1 MKILIVRTETELAE
15 MLSQLE
21 KADTYC
27 LDTETL
33 DRGLFDLSLVG
44 LSLSFDGKRGFYVP
58 TGHAEESAQLPAELV
73 LERMKPILERP
84 GKMCLMHNAKY
95 DLEVLKVLGGIDFPQ
110 DAGLFCSKEKKSPIY
125 DTMVAAWLL
134 DTENEIGLKAL
145 SKRYLKHTMVELSEI
160 AKKEKHPVT
169 GDDVYRPDLVPIDEL
184 AKYAIDD
191 AVRPFQLK
199 QIFDQGL
206 EKWGLEK
213 VFYELEMPYV
223 FVLTD
228 MELAGVL
235 INREKLEEFYG
246 EAPDK
251 LKALEQRI
259 FACRPGGEEFNIG
272 SQPQLN
278 QVLFKELGI
287 KPLGEKGKSGYYS
300 TKEEYMEVWANKHE
314 ICKLILDYR
323 KLDKLIGT
331 YLTGLSKRIDPDGR
345 IRSNFKRFISTGR
358 LSSSRPN
365 CYDDKTEVLTDC
377 GWKKFSALEDER
389 VAQWCQDGTI
399 EFVTPEQKIKY
410 LYSGD
415 MIRIVAGGIDL
426 LVTPDHRMLTKTRR
440 GNLVWEE
447 AREWSLRGGKNVDRK
462 SVRGGVKKDGRRLS
476 EEERLDLERAVAIQ
490 ADGHVRKDWNVVELS
505 FKSERKQAQA
515 ERLWR
520 MKARGNDGRTVVYVP
535 LTDHCFEWLEVDRVT
550 GRKVFKA
557 SKVLGLC
564 VDELQEFL
572 NMIWRWDG
580 DSTRKATFLQHRKHE
595 DVVDLV
601 QAVALLCGFSTSR
614 YDKDERYT
622 VVNVH
627 KKSERYLSKT
637 MVSSEYFAG
646 EVYCVTVPSGAVV
659 VRRNGCVVV
668 SGNCQNIPRPEND
681 LFGLRSL
688 FIAPEGKTLIVA
700 DYSQIE
706 LRILAH
712 FSRDPKLIEA
722 YMNGEDIHAATAK
735 ALFDLPEPVSEVKEK
750 HGELRSIAKNYNFA
764 MVYEAGVKK
773 LAAMTGTTES
783 RAKQLREKYFD
794 RFPGIERYQQ
804 WMHHRAERDGYVKTL
819 VGRYRHLSAAQLPG
833 KTKKENALKYGAFRQ
848 SSNTPIQGSAADV
861 ISIAMRNINRR
872 LKDEGYSRDEAQIVL
887 QVHDELILEVVEEA
901 APEVAKLVA
910 SEMENAVKLRVPIVA
925 DVGIAPIWSEAK

>member
-1 MKILIVRTETELAE
+1 VKVLIVRTETELAE

-44 LSLSFDGKRGFYVP
+44 LSLSFDGKRGFYIP

-73 LERMKPILERP
+73 LEKMKPILERP

-95 DLEVLKVLGGIDFPQ
+95 DLKVLKVLGGIEFPQ

-145 SKRYLKHTMVELSEI
+145 SKRYLKHTMVELSDI

-169 GDDVYRPDLVPIDEL
+169 GDDVYRPDLVPIDVL

-199 QIFDQGL
+199 QIFDKEL

-223 FVLTD
+223 FVLMD

-235 INREKLEEFYG
+235 INREKLEEFYE

-345 IRSNFKRFISTGR
+345 IRSNFNRFISTGR

-365 CYDDKTEVLTDC
+365 L
-377 GWKKFSALEDER
+377 
-389 VAQWCQDGTI
+389 
-399 EFVTPEQKIKY
+399 
-410 LYSGD
+410 
-415 MIRIVAGGIDL
+415 
-426 LVTPDHRMLTKTRR
+426 
-440 GNLVWEE
+440 
-447 AREWSLRGGKNVDRK
+447 
-462 SVRGGVKKDGRRLS
+462 
-476 EEERLDLERAVAIQ
+476 
-490 ADGHVRKDWNVVELS
+490 
-505 FKSERKQAQA
+505 
-515 ERLWR
+515 
-520 MKARGNDGRTVVYVP
+520 
-535 LTDHCFEWLEVDRVT
+535 
-550 GRKVFKA
+550 
-557 SKVLGLC
+557 
-564 VDELQEFL
+564 
-572 NMIWRWDG
+572 
-580 DSTRKATFLQHRKHE
+580 
-595 DVVDLV
+595 
-601 QAVALLCGFSTSR
+601 
-614 YDKDERYT
+614 
-622 VVNVH
+622 
-627 KKSERYLSKT
+627 
-637 MVSSEYFAG
+637 
-646 EVYCVTVPSGAVV
+646 
-659 VRRNGCVVV
+659 
-668 SGNCQNIPRPEND
+668 QNIPRPEND

-735 ALFDLPEPVSEVKEK
+735 ALFDLPESVSEVKEK

-833 KTKKENALKYGAFRQ
+833 KTKKENALKHGAFRQ
-848 SSNTPIQGSAADV
+848 ASNTPIQGSAADV

-901 APEVAKLVA
+901 AQEVAKLVK

-925 DVGIAPIWSEAK
+925 DVGIAPVWSEAK

>member
-33 DRGLFDLSLVG
+33 DRGLFDLGLVG

-235 INREKLEEFYG
+235 MNREKLEEFYG

-287 KPLGEKGKSGYYS
+287 KPLGKKGKSGHYS

-345 IRSNFKRFISTGR
+345 IRSDFKRFISTGR

-365 CYDDKTEVLTDC
+365 L
-377 GWKKFSALEDER
+377 
-389 VAQWCQDGTI
+389 
-399 EFVTPEQKIKY
+399 
-410 LYSGD
+410 
-415 MIRIVAGGIDL
+415 
-426 LVTPDHRMLTKTRR
+426 
-440 GNLVWEE
+440 
-447 AREWSLRGGKNVDRK
+447 
-462 SVRGGVKKDGRRLS
+462 
-476 EEERLDLERAVAIQ
+476 
-490 ADGHVRKDWNVVELS
+490 
-505 FKSERKQAQA
+505 
-515 ERLWR
+515 
-520 MKARGNDGRTVVYVP
+520 
-535 LTDHCFEWLEVDRVT
+535 
-550 GRKVFKA
+550 
-557 SKVLGLC
+557 
-564 VDELQEFL
+564 
-572 NMIWRWDG
+572 
-580 DSTRKATFLQHRKHE
+580 
-595 DVVDLV
+595 
-601 QAVALLCGFSTSR
+601 
-614 YDKDERYT
+614 
-622 VVNVH
+622 
-627 KKSERYLSKT
+627 
-637 MVSSEYFAG
+637 
-646 EVYCVTVPSGAVV
+646 
-659 VRRNGCVVV
+659 
-668 SGNCQNIPRPEND
+668 QNIPRPEND

-712 FSRDPKLIEA
+712 FSRDPKLMEA
-722 YMNGEDIHAATAK
+722 YMKGEDIHAATAK

-833 KTKKENALKYGAFRQ
+833 KTKKENALKHGAFRQ
-848 SSNTPIQGSAADV
+848 SSNTPIQGSAADI

-887 QVHDELILEVVEEA
+887 QVHDELILEVVEEI
-901 APEVAKLVA
+901 APEVSKLVA
-910 SEMENAVKLRVPIVA
+910 SEMENAVKIRVPIVA

>member
-15 MLSQLE
+15 VLSQLE
-21 KADTYC
+21 KADMYC

-44 LSLSFDGKRGFYVP
+44 LSLSFDGRRGFYIP

-73 LERMKPILERP
+73 LEKMKPILERP

-95 DLEVLKVLGGIDFPQ
+95 DLKVLKVLGGIEFPQ
-110 DAGLFCSKEKKSPIY
+110 DAELFCSKEKKSPIY

-145 SKRYLKHTMVELSEI
+145 SKRYLKHTMVELSDI

-365 CYDDKTEVLTDC
+365 L
-377 GWKKFSALEDER
+377 
-389 VAQWCQDGTI
+389 
-399 EFVTPEQKIKY
+399 
-410 LYSGD
+410 
-415 MIRIVAGGIDL
+415 
-426 LVTPDHRMLTKTRR
+426 
-440 GNLVWEE
+440 
-447 AREWSLRGGKNVDRK
+447 
-462 SVRGGVKKDGRRLS
+462 
-476 EEERLDLERAVAIQ
+476 
-490 ADGHVRKDWNVVELS
+490 
-505 FKSERKQAQA
+505 
-515 ERLWR
+515 
-520 MKARGNDGRTVVYVP
+520 
-535 LTDHCFEWLEVDRVT
+535 
-550 GRKVFKA
+550 
-557 SKVLGLC
+557 
-564 VDELQEFL
+564 
-572 NMIWRWDG
+572 
-580 DSTRKATFLQHRKHE
+580 
-595 DVVDLV
+595 
-601 QAVALLCGFSTSR
+601 
-614 YDKDERYT
+614 
-622 VVNVH
+622 
-627 KKSERYLSKT
+627 
-637 MVSSEYFAG
+637 
-646 EVYCVTVPSGAVV
+646 
-659 VRRNGCVVV
+659 
-668 SGNCQNIPRPEND
+668 QNIPRPEND

-712 FSRDPKLIEA
+712 FSRDPKLMEA
-722 YMNGEDIHAATAK
+722 YMKGEDIHAATAK

-794 RFPGIERYQQ
+794 RFPGIKRYQQ
-804 WMHHRAERDGYVKTL
+804 WMHYRAERDGYVKTL

-833 KTKKENALKYGAFRQ
+833 KTKKENALKHGAFRQ

-901 APEVAKLVA
+901 AQEVAKLVK

-925 DVGIAPIWSEAK
+925 DVGIAPVWSEAK

>member
-95 DLEVLKVLGGIDFPQ
+95 DLKVLKVLGGIEFPQ
-110 DAGLFCSKEKKSPIY
+110 DAGLFCSKEKRSSIY

-345 IRSNFKRFISTGR
+345 IRSDFKRFISTGR

-365 CYDDKTEVLTDC
+365 L
-377 GWKKFSALEDER
+377 
-389 VAQWCQDGTI
+389 
-399 EFVTPEQKIKY
+399 
-410 LYSGD
+410 
-415 MIRIVAGGIDL
+415 
-426 LVTPDHRMLTKTRR
+426 
-440 GNLVWEE
+440 
-447 AREWSLRGGKNVDRK
+447 
-462 SVRGGVKKDGRRLS
+462 
-476 EEERLDLERAVAIQ
+476 
-490 ADGHVRKDWNVVELS
+490 
-505 FKSERKQAQA
+505 
-515 ERLWR
+515 
-520 MKARGNDGRTVVYVP
+520 
-535 LTDHCFEWLEVDRVT
+535 
-550 GRKVFKA
+550 
-557 SKVLGLC
+557 
-564 VDELQEFL
+564 
-572 NMIWRWDG
+572 
-580 DSTRKATFLQHRKHE
+580 
-595 DVVDLV
+595 
-601 QAVALLCGFSTSR
+601 
-614 YDKDERYT
+614 
-622 VVNVH
+622 
-627 KKSERYLSKT
+627 
-637 MVSSEYFAG
+637 
-646 EVYCVTVPSGAVV
+646 
-659 VRRNGCVVV
+659 
-668 SGNCQNIPRPEND
+668 QNIPRPEND

-688 FIAPEGKTLIVA
+688 FIAPEGKTLIVV

-712 FSRDPKLIEA
+712 FSRDPKLMEA
-722 YMNGEDIHAATAK
+722 YMKGEDIHAATAK

-833 KTKKENALKYGAFRQ
+833 KTKKENALKHGAFRQ

>member
-44 LSLSFDGKRGFYVP
+44 LSLSFDGKRGFYIP

-73 LERMKPILERP
+73 LEKMKPILERP

-95 DLEVLKVLGGIDFPQ
+95 DLKVLKVLGGIEFPQ
-110 DAGLFCSKEKKSPIY
+110 DAELFCSKEKKSPIY

-145 SKRYLKHTMVELSEI
+145 SKRYLKHTMVELSDI

-287 KPLGEKGKSGYYS
+287 KPLGEKGKSGHYS

-345 IRSNFKRFISTGR
+345 IRSDFKRFISTGR

-365 CYDDKTEVLTDC
+365 L
-377 GWKKFSALEDER
+377 
-389 VAQWCQDGTI
+389 
-399 EFVTPEQKIKY
+399 
-410 LYSGD
+410 
-415 MIRIVAGGIDL
+415 
-426 LVTPDHRMLTKTRR
+426 
-440 GNLVWEE
+440 
-447 AREWSLRGGKNVDRK
+447 
-462 SVRGGVKKDGRRLS
+462 
-476 EEERLDLERAVAIQ
+476 
-490 ADGHVRKDWNVVELS
+490 
-505 FKSERKQAQA
+505 
-515 ERLWR
+515 
-520 MKARGNDGRTVVYVP
+520 
-535 LTDHCFEWLEVDRVT
+535 
-550 GRKVFKA
+550 
-557 SKVLGLC
+557 
-564 VDELQEFL
+564 
-572 NMIWRWDG
+572 
-580 DSTRKATFLQHRKHE
+580 
-595 DVVDLV
+595 
-601 QAVALLCGFSTSR
+601 
-614 YDKDERYT
+614 
-622 VVNVH
+622 
-627 KKSERYLSKT
+627 
-637 MVSSEYFAG
+637 
-646 EVYCVTVPSGAVV
+646 
-659 VRRNGCVVV
+659 
-668 SGNCQNIPRPEND
+668 QNIPRPEND

-712 FSRDPKLIEA
+712 FSRDPKLMEA
-722 YMNGEDIHAATAK
+722 FMKGEDIHAATAK

-783 RAKQLREKYFD
+783 RARQLREKYFD

-833 KTKKENALKYGAFRQ
+833 KTKKENALKHGAFRQ

>member
-1 MKILIVRTETELAE
+1 VVKILIVRTETELAE

-33 DRGLFDLSLVG
+33 DRGLFDLGLVG

-95 DLEVLKVLGGIDFPQ
+95 DLEVLKVLGGIEFPQ
-110 DAGLFCSKEKKSPIY
+110 DAGLFCSKEKRSPIY

-287 KPLGEKGKSGYYS
+287 KPLGEKGKSGHYS

-331 YLTGLSKRIDPDGR
+331 YLIGLSKRIDPDGR
-345 IRSNFKRFISTGR
+345 IRSNFNRFISTGR

-365 CYDDKTEVLTDC
+365 L
-377 GWKKFSALEDER
+377 
-389 VAQWCQDGTI
+389 
-399 EFVTPEQKIKY
+399 
-410 LYSGD
+410 
-415 MIRIVAGGIDL
+415 
-426 LVTPDHRMLTKTRR
+426 
-440 GNLVWEE
+440 
-447 AREWSLRGGKNVDRK
+447 
-462 SVRGGVKKDGRRLS
+462 
-476 EEERLDLERAVAIQ
+476 
-490 ADGHVRKDWNVVELS
+490 
-505 FKSERKQAQA
+505 
-515 ERLWR
+515 
-520 MKARGNDGRTVVYVP
+520 
-535 LTDHCFEWLEVDRVT
+535 
-550 GRKVFKA
+550 
-557 SKVLGLC
+557 
-564 VDELQEFL
+564 
-572 NMIWRWDG
+572 
-580 DSTRKATFLQHRKHE
+580 
-595 DVVDLV
+595 
-601 QAVALLCGFSTSR
+601 
-614 YDKDERYT
+614 
-622 VVNVH
+622 
-627 KKSERYLSKT
+627 
-637 MVSSEYFAG
+637 
-646 EVYCVTVPSGAVV
+646 
-659 VRRNGCVVV
+659 
-668 SGNCQNIPRPEND
+668 QNIPRPEND

-688 FIAPEGKTLIVA
+688 FIAPEGKTLIVV

-712 FSRDPKLIEA
+712 FSRDPKLMEA
-722 YMNGEDIHAATAK
+722 YMKGEDIHAATAK

-872 LKDEGYSRDEAQIVL
+872 LKDEGYSKDEAQIVL
-887 QVHDELILEVVEEA
+887 QVHDELILEVVEEI
-901 APEVAKLVA
+901 APEVSKLVA
-910 SEMENAVKLRVPIVA
+910 SEMENAVKIRVPIVA

>member
-33 DRGLFDLSLVG
+33 DRGLFDLGLVG

-95 DLEVLKVLGGIDFPQ
+95 DLEVLKVLGGIEFPQ

-145 SKRYLKHTMVELSEI
+145 SKRYLKHTMVGLSEI

-287 KPLGEKGKSGYYS
+287 KPLGEKGKSGHYS

-331 YLTGLSKRIDPDGR
+331 YLIGLSKRIDPDGR
-345 IRSNFKRFISTGR
+345 IRSNFNRFISTGR

-365 CYDDKTEVLTDC
+365 L
-377 GWKKFSALEDER
+377 
-389 VAQWCQDGTI
+389 
-399 EFVTPEQKIKY
+399 
-410 LYSGD
+410 
-415 MIRIVAGGIDL
+415 
-426 LVTPDHRMLTKTRR
+426 
-440 GNLVWEE
+440 
-447 AREWSLRGGKNVDRK
+447 
-462 SVRGGVKKDGRRLS
+462 
-476 EEERLDLERAVAIQ
+476 
-490 ADGHVRKDWNVVELS
+490 
-505 FKSERKQAQA
+505 
-515 ERLWR
+515 
-520 MKARGNDGRTVVYVP
+520 
-535 LTDHCFEWLEVDRVT
+535 
-550 GRKVFKA
+550 
-557 SKVLGLC
+557 
-564 VDELQEFL
+564 
-572 NMIWRWDG
+572 
-580 DSTRKATFLQHRKHE
+580 
-595 DVVDLV
+595 
-601 QAVALLCGFSTSR
+601 
-614 YDKDERYT
+614 
-622 VVNVH
+622 
-627 KKSERYLSKT
+627 
-637 MVSSEYFAG
+637 
-646 EVYCVTVPSGAVV
+646 
-659 VRRNGCVVV
+659 
-668 SGNCQNIPRPEND
+668 QNIPRPEND

-688 FIAPEGKTLIVA
+688 FIAPEGKTLIVV

-712 FSRDPKLIEA
+712 FSRDPKLMEA
-722 YMNGEDIHAATAK
+722 YMKGEDIHAATAK

-833 KTKKENALKYGAFRQ
+833 KTKKENALKHGAFRQ

>member
-21 KADTYC
+21 KADMYC

-44 LSLSFDGKRGFYVP
+44 LSLSFDGKRGFYIP

-73 LERMKPILERP
+73 LEKMKPILERP

-95 DLEVLKVLGGIDFPQ
+95 DLKVLKVLGGIEFPQ
-110 DAGLFCSKEKKSPIY
+110 DAELFCSKEKKSPIY

-145 SKRYLKHTMVELSEI
+145 SKRYLKHTMVELSDI

-235 INREKLEEFYG
+235 LDREKLEEFYR

-251 LKALEQRI
+251 LKELEQRI

-272 SQPQLN
+272 SQAQLN

-287 KPLGEKGKSGYYS
+287 KPLGEKGKSGHYS

-331 YLTGLSKRIDPDGR
+331 YLIGLSKRIDPDGR
-345 IRSNFKRFISTGR
+345 IRSDFKRFISTGR

-365 CYDDKTEVLTDC
+365 CYDRETEVLTDV
-377 GWKKFSALEDER
+377 GWKKFAELDNEC
-389 VAQWCQDGTI
+389 VAQWNEDGTI
-399 EFVTPEQKIKY
+399 EFVKPERKISY
-410 LYSGD
+410 LYAGE
-415 MIRIVAGGIDL
+415 MIRLLASGVDL
-426 LVTPDHRMLTKTRR
+426 LVTPEHRILTKTRR
-440 GNLVWEE
+440 GKVVWEE
-447 AREWSLRGGKNVDRK
+447 ARDWKNCVGKNIDRK
-462 SVRGGVKKDGRRLS
+462 SVRGGIKNGGRRLS
-476 EEERLDLERAVAIQ
+476 AEERLELERAVVVQ
-490 ADGHVRKDWNVVELS
+490 ADGYVRKDWDVIEVA
-505 FKSERKQAQA
+505 FKSERKKMQA
-515 ERLWR
+515 ERLWQL
-520 MKARGNDGRTVVYVP
+520 KKRGNDGRIVVYIP
-535 LTDHCFEWLEVDRVT
+535 FTDSCCEWLVIDRKT
-550 GRKVFKA
+550 GQKHFREE
-557 SKVLGLC
+557 KVLSLC
-564 VDELQEFL
+564 AEDLRLFL
-572 NMIWRWDG
+572 EMVMRWDG
-580 DSTRKATFLQHRKHE
+580 DNSRKCAFLQKKAHA
-595 DVVDLV
+595 DVVSLV
-601 QAVALLCGFSTSR
+601 QAVAVLCGNSTSW
-614 YDKDERYT
+614 YEKDEKYV

-627 KKSERYLSKT
+627 RKPERNLSRT
-637 MVSSEYFAG
+637 TVSRELYEG
-646 EVYCVTVPSGAVV
+646 IVYCVTVPSGAIV

-688 FIAPEGKTLIVA
+688 FIAPEGKTLVVA
-700 DYSQIE
+700 D
-706 LRILAH
+706 
-712 FSRDPKLIEA
+712 
-722 YMNGEDIHAATAK
+722 
-735 ALFDLPEPVSEVKEK
+735 
-750 HGELRSIAKNYNFA
+750 
-764 MVYEAGVKK
+764 
-773 LAAMTGTTES
+773 
-783 RAKQLREKYFD
+783 
-794 RFPGIERYQQ
+794 
-804 WMHHRAERDGYVKTL
+804 
-819 VGRYRHLSAAQLPG
+819 
-833 KTKKENALKYGAFRQ
+833 
-848 SSNTPIQGSAADV
+848 
-861 ISIAMRNINRR
+861 
-872 LKDEGYSRDEAQIVL
+872 
-887 QVHDELILEVVEEA
+887 
-901 APEVAKLVA
+901 
-910 SEMENAVKLRVPIVA
+910 
-925 DVGIAPIWSEAK
+925 

>member
-21 KADTYC
+21 KADMYC

-44 LSLSFDGKRGFYVP
+44 LSLSFDGKRGFYIP
-58 TGHAEESAQLPAELV
+58 TGHADESAQLPAELV

-95 DLEVLKVLGGIDFPQ
+95 DLKVLKVLGGIEFPQ
-110 DAGLFCSKEKKSPIY
+110 DAELFCSKEKKSPIY

-145 SKRYLKHTMVELSEI
+145 SKRYLKHTMVELSDI

-169 GDDVYRPDLVPIDEL
+169 GDDVYRPDLVPIDVL

-251 LKALEQRI
+251 LKGLKQRI

-345 IRSNFKRFISTGR
+345 IRSNFNRFISTGR

-365 CYDDKTEVLTDC
+365 L
-377 GWKKFSALEDER
+377 
-389 VAQWCQDGTI
+389 
-399 EFVTPEQKIKY
+399 
-410 LYSGD
+410 
-415 MIRIVAGGIDL
+415 
-426 LVTPDHRMLTKTRR
+426 
-440 GNLVWEE
+440 
-447 AREWSLRGGKNVDRK
+447 
-462 SVRGGVKKDGRRLS
+462 
-476 EEERLDLERAVAIQ
+476 
-490 ADGHVRKDWNVVELS
+490 
-505 FKSERKQAQA
+505 
-515 ERLWR
+515 
-520 MKARGNDGRTVVYVP
+520 
-535 LTDHCFEWLEVDRVT
+535 
-550 GRKVFKA
+550 
-557 SKVLGLC
+557 
-564 VDELQEFL
+564 
-572 NMIWRWDG
+572 
-580 DSTRKATFLQHRKHE
+580 
-595 DVVDLV
+595 
-601 QAVALLCGFSTSR
+601 
-614 YDKDERYT
+614 
-622 VVNVH
+622 
-627 KKSERYLSKT
+627 
-637 MVSSEYFAG
+637 
-646 EVYCVTVPSGAVV
+646 
-659 VRRNGCVVV
+659 
-668 SGNCQNIPRPEND
+668 QNIPRPEND

-722 YMNGEDIHAATAK
+722 YMKGEDIHAATAK
-735 ALFDLPEPVSEVKEK
+735 ALFDLSEPVSEVKEK

-783 RAKQLREKYFD
+783 RARQLREKYFD

-804 WMHHRAERDGYVKTL
+804 WMHYRAERDGYVKTL

-833 KTKKENALKYGAFRQ
+833 KTKKENALKHGAFRQ

-901 APEVAKLVA
+901 AQEVAKLVV

-925 DVGIAPIWSEAK
+925 DVGIAPVWSEAK

>member
-1 MKILIVRTETELAE
+1 VVKILIVRTETELAE

-58 TGHAEESAQLPAELV
+58 TGHAEASAQLPAELV

-95 DLEVLKVLGGIDFPQ
+95 DLEVLKVLGGIEFPQ

-287 KPLGEKGKSGYYS
+287 KPLGERGKSGHYS

-331 YLTGLSKRIDPDGR
+331 YLIGLSKRIDPDGR
-345 IRSNFKRFISTGR
+345 IRSNFNRFISTGR

-365 CYDDKTEVLTDC
+365 L
-377 GWKKFSALEDER
+377 
-389 VAQWCQDGTI
+389 
-399 EFVTPEQKIKY
+399 
-410 LYSGD
+410 
-415 MIRIVAGGIDL
+415 
-426 LVTPDHRMLTKTRR
+426 
-440 GNLVWEE
+440 
-447 AREWSLRGGKNVDRK
+447 
-462 SVRGGVKKDGRRLS
+462 
-476 EEERLDLERAVAIQ
+476 
-490 ADGHVRKDWNVVELS
+490 
-505 FKSERKQAQA
+505 
-515 ERLWR
+515 
-520 MKARGNDGRTVVYVP
+520 
-535 LTDHCFEWLEVDRVT
+535 
-550 GRKVFKA
+550 
-557 SKVLGLC
+557 
-564 VDELQEFL
+564 
-572 NMIWRWDG
+572 
-580 DSTRKATFLQHRKHE
+580 
-595 DVVDLV
+595 
-601 QAVALLCGFSTSR
+601 
-614 YDKDERYT
+614 
-622 VVNVH
+622 
-627 KKSERYLSKT
+627 
-637 MVSSEYFAG
+637 
-646 EVYCVTVPSGAVV
+646 
-659 VRRNGCVVV
+659 
-668 SGNCQNIPRPEND
+668 QNIPRPEND
-681 LFGLRSL
+681 SFGLRSL
-688 FIAPEGKTLIVA
+688 FIAPEGKTLIVV

-712 FSRDPKLIEA
+712 FSRDPKLMEA
-722 YMNGEDIHAATAK
+722 YMKGEDIHAATAK

-833 KTKKENALKYGAFRQ
+833 KTKKENALKHGAFRQ

-887 QVHDELILEVVEEA
+887 QVHDELILEVVEEI

>member
-33 DRGLFDLSLVG
+33 DRGLFDLGLVG

-95 DLEVLKVLGGIDFPQ
+95 DLEVLKVLGGIEFPQ
-110 DAGLFCSKEKKSPIY
+110 DAGLFCSKEKRSPIY

-287 KPLGEKGKSGYYS
+287 KPLGEKGKSGHYS

-331 YLTGLSKRIDPDGR
+331 YLIGLSKRIDPDGR
-345 IRSNFKRFISTGR
+345 IRSNFNRFISTGR

-365 CYDDKTEVLTDC
+365 L
-377 GWKKFSALEDER
+377 
-389 VAQWCQDGTI
+389 
-399 EFVTPEQKIKY
+399 
-410 LYSGD
+410 
-415 MIRIVAGGIDL
+415 
-426 LVTPDHRMLTKTRR
+426 
-440 GNLVWEE
+440 
-447 AREWSLRGGKNVDRK
+447 
-462 SVRGGVKKDGRRLS
+462 
-476 EEERLDLERAVAIQ
+476 
-490 ADGHVRKDWNVVELS
+490 
-505 FKSERKQAQA
+505 
-515 ERLWR
+515 
-520 MKARGNDGRTVVYVP
+520 
-535 LTDHCFEWLEVDRVT
+535 
-550 GRKVFKA
+550 
-557 SKVLGLC
+557 
-564 VDELQEFL
+564 
-572 NMIWRWDG
+572 
-580 DSTRKATFLQHRKHE
+580 
-595 DVVDLV
+595 
-601 QAVALLCGFSTSR
+601 
-614 YDKDERYT
+614 
-622 VVNVH
+622 
-627 KKSERYLSKT
+627 
-637 MVSSEYFAG
+637 
-646 EVYCVTVPSGAVV
+646 
-659 VRRNGCVVV
+659 
-668 SGNCQNIPRPEND
+668 QNIPRPEND

-688 FIAPEGKTLIVA
+688 FIAPEGKTLIVV

-712 FSRDPKLIEA
+712 FSRDPKLMEA
-722 YMNGEDIHAATAK
+722 YMKGEDIHAATAK

-833 KTKKENALKYGAFRQ
+833 KTKKENALKHGAFRQ

>member
-1 MKILIVRTETELAE
+1 VKILIVRTETELAE

-21 KADTYC
+21 KADTHC

-44 LSLSFDGKRGFYVP
+44 LSLSFDGKRGFYIP

-73 LERMKPILERP
+73 LEKMKPILERP

-95 DLEVLKVLGGIDFPQ
+95 DLKVLRVLGGIEFPQ
-110 DAGLFCSKEKKSPIY
+110 DAELFCSKEKKSPIY

-145 SKRYLKHTMVELSEI
+145 SKRYLKHTMVELSDI

-235 INREKLEEFYG
+235 INREKLKEFYE

-287 KPLGEKGKSGYYS
+287 KPLGEKGKSGHYS

-345 IRSNFKRFISTGR
+345 IRSDFKRFISTGR

-365 CYDDKTEVLTDC
+365 L
-377 GWKKFSALEDER
+377 
-389 VAQWCQDGTI
+389 
-399 EFVTPEQKIKY
+399 
-410 LYSGD
+410 
-415 MIRIVAGGIDL
+415 
-426 LVTPDHRMLTKTRR
+426 
-440 GNLVWEE
+440 
-447 AREWSLRGGKNVDRK
+447 
-462 SVRGGVKKDGRRLS
+462 
-476 EEERLDLERAVAIQ
+476 
-490 ADGHVRKDWNVVELS
+490 
-505 FKSERKQAQA
+505 
-515 ERLWR
+515 
-520 MKARGNDGRTVVYVP
+520 
-535 LTDHCFEWLEVDRVT
+535 
-550 GRKVFKA
+550 
-557 SKVLGLC
+557 
-564 VDELQEFL
+564 
-572 NMIWRWDG
+572 
-580 DSTRKATFLQHRKHE
+580 
-595 DVVDLV
+595 
-601 QAVALLCGFSTSR
+601 
-614 YDKDERYT
+614 
-622 VVNVH
+622 
-627 KKSERYLSKT
+627 
-637 MVSSEYFAG
+637 
-646 EVYCVTVPSGAVV
+646 
-659 VRRNGCVVV
+659 
-668 SGNCQNIPRPEND
+668 QNIPRPEND

-688 FIAPEGKTLIVA
+688 FIAPEGKTLVVA
-700 DYSQIE
+700 D
-706 LRILAH
+706 
-712 FSRDPKLIEA
+712 
-722 YMNGEDIHAATAK
+722 
-735 ALFDLPEPVSEVKEK
+735 
-750 HGELRSIAKNYNFA
+750 
-764 MVYEAGVKK
+764 
-773 LAAMTGTTES
+773 
-783 RAKQLREKYFD
+783 
-794 RFPGIERYQQ
+794 
-804 WMHHRAERDGYVKTL
+804 
-819 VGRYRHLSAAQLPG
+819 
-833 KTKKENALKYGAFRQ
+833 
-848 SSNTPIQGSAADV
+848 
-861 ISIAMRNINRR
+861 
-872 LKDEGYSRDEAQIVL
+872 
-887 QVHDELILEVVEEA
+887 
-901 APEVAKLVA
+901 
-910 SEMENAVKLRVPIVA
+910 
-925 DVGIAPIWSEAK
+925 

>member
-33 DRGLFDLSLVG
+33 DRGLFDLGLVG

-95 DLEVLKVLGGIDFPQ
+95 DLKVLKVLGGIEFPQ
-110 DAGLFCSKEKKSPIY
+110 DAGLFCSKEKRSPIY

-365 CYDDKTEVLTDC
+365 L
-377 GWKKFSALEDER
+377 
-389 VAQWCQDGTI
+389 
-399 EFVTPEQKIKY
+399 
-410 LYSGD
+410 
-415 MIRIVAGGIDL
+415 
-426 LVTPDHRMLTKTRR
+426 
-440 GNLVWEE
+440 
-447 AREWSLRGGKNVDRK
+447 
-462 SVRGGVKKDGRRLS
+462 
-476 EEERLDLERAVAIQ
+476 
-490 ADGHVRKDWNVVELS
+490 
-505 FKSERKQAQA
+505 
-515 ERLWR
+515 
-520 MKARGNDGRTVVYVP
+520 
-535 LTDHCFEWLEVDRVT
+535 
-550 GRKVFKA
+550 
-557 SKVLGLC
+557 
-564 VDELQEFL
+564 
-572 NMIWRWDG
+572 
-580 DSTRKATFLQHRKHE
+580 
-595 DVVDLV
+595 
-601 QAVALLCGFSTSR
+601 
-614 YDKDERYT
+614 
-622 VVNVH
+622 
-627 KKSERYLSKT
+627 
-637 MVSSEYFAG
+637 
-646 EVYCVTVPSGAVV
+646 
-659 VRRNGCVVV
+659 
-668 SGNCQNIPRPEND
+668 QNIPRPEND

-688 FIAPEGKTLIVA
+688 FIAPEGKTLVVA

-712 FSRDPKLIEA
+712 FSRDPKLMEA
-722 YMNGEDIHAATAK
+722 YMKGEDIHAATAK

-773 LAAMTGTTES
+773 LAAITGTTES

-804 WMHHRAERDGYVKTL
+804 WMHYRAERDGYVKTL

-833 KTKKENALKYGAFRQ
+833 KTKKENALKHGAFRQ

-910 SEMENAVKLRVPIVA
+910 SEMENAVKLRVPLVA

>member
-33 DRGLFDLSLVG
+33 DRGLFDLGLVG

-235 INREKLEEFYG
+235 MNREKLEEFYG

-345 IRSNFKRFISTGR
+345 IRSDFKRFISTGR

-365 CYDDKTEVLTDC
+365 L
-377 GWKKFSALEDER
+377 
-389 VAQWCQDGTI
+389 
-399 EFVTPEQKIKY
+399 
-410 LYSGD
+410 
-415 MIRIVAGGIDL
+415 
-426 LVTPDHRMLTKTRR
+426 
-440 GNLVWEE
+440 
-447 AREWSLRGGKNVDRK
+447 
-462 SVRGGVKKDGRRLS
+462 
-476 EEERLDLERAVAIQ
+476 
-490 ADGHVRKDWNVVELS
+490 
-505 FKSERKQAQA
+505 
-515 ERLWR
+515 
-520 MKARGNDGRTVVYVP
+520 
-535 LTDHCFEWLEVDRVT
+535 
-550 GRKVFKA
+550 
-557 SKVLGLC
+557 
-564 VDELQEFL
+564 
-572 NMIWRWDG
+572 
-580 DSTRKATFLQHRKHE
+580 
-595 DVVDLV
+595 
-601 QAVALLCGFSTSR
+601 
-614 YDKDERYT
+614 
-622 VVNVH
+622 
-627 KKSERYLSKT
+627 
-637 MVSSEYFAG
+637 
-646 EVYCVTVPSGAVV
+646 
-659 VRRNGCVVV
+659 
-668 SGNCQNIPRPEND
+668 QNIPRPEND

-712 FSRDPKLIEA
+712 FSRDPKLMEA
-722 YMNGEDIHAATAK
+722 YMKGEDIHAATAK

-833 KTKKENALKYGAFRQ
+833 KTKKENALKHGAFRQ

-887 QVHDELILEVVEEA
+887 QVHDELILEVVEEI
-901 APEVAKLVA
+901 APEVSKLVA
-910 SEMENAVKLRVPIVA
+910 SEMENAVKIRVPIVA

>member
-95 DLEVLKVLGGIDFPQ
+95 DLKVLKVLGGIEFPQ
-110 DAGLFCSKEKKSPIY
+110 DAELFCSKEKKSPIY

-145 SKRYLKHTMVELSEI
+145 SKRYLKHTMVELSDI

-169 GDDVYRPDLVPIDEL
+169 GDDVYRPDLVPIDVL

-199 QIFDQGL
+199 QIFDKEL

-223 FVLTD
+223 FVLMD

-287 KPLGEKGKSGYYS
+287 KPLGEKGKSGHYS

-345 IRSNFKRFISTGR
+345 IRSDFKRFISTGR

-365 CYDDKTEVLTDC
+365 L
-377 GWKKFSALEDER
+377 
-389 VAQWCQDGTI
+389 
-399 EFVTPEQKIKY
+399 
-410 LYSGD
+410 
-415 MIRIVAGGIDL
+415 
-426 LVTPDHRMLTKTRR
+426 
-440 GNLVWEE
+440 
-447 AREWSLRGGKNVDRK
+447 
-462 SVRGGVKKDGRRLS
+462 
-476 EEERLDLERAVAIQ
+476 
-490 ADGHVRKDWNVVELS
+490 
-505 FKSERKQAQA
+505 
-515 ERLWR
+515 
-520 MKARGNDGRTVVYVP
+520 
-535 LTDHCFEWLEVDRVT
+535 
-550 GRKVFKA
+550 
-557 SKVLGLC
+557 
-564 VDELQEFL
+564 
-572 NMIWRWDG
+572 
-580 DSTRKATFLQHRKHE
+580 
-595 DVVDLV
+595 
-601 QAVALLCGFSTSR
+601 
-614 YDKDERYT
+614 
-622 VVNVH
+622 
-627 KKSERYLSKT
+627 
-637 MVSSEYFAG
+637 
-646 EVYCVTVPSGAVV
+646 
-659 VRRNGCVVV
+659 
-668 SGNCQNIPRPEND
+668 QNIPRPEND

-712 FSRDPKLIEA
+712 FSRDPKLMEA
-722 YMNGEDIHAATAK
+722 YMKGEDIHAATAK

-833 KTKKENALKYGAFRQ
+833 KTKKENALKHGAFRQ

>member
-1 MKILIVRTETELAE
+1 VKILIVRTETELAE

-21 KADTYC
+21 KADMYC

-44 LSLSFDGKRGFYVP
+44 LSLSFDGRRGFYIP

-73 LERMKPILERP
+73 LEKMKPILERP

-95 DLEVLKVLGGIDFPQ
+95 DLKVLKVLGGIEFPQ
-110 DAGLFCSKEKKSPIY
+110 DAELFCSKEKKSPIY

-145 SKRYLKHTMVELSEI
+145 SKRYLKHTMVELSDI

-199 QIFDQGL
+199 QIFDKEL

-235 INREKLEEFYG
+235 INREKLKEFYE

-287 KPLGEKGKSGYYS
+287 KPLGEKGKSGHYS

-345 IRSNFKRFISTGR
+345 IRSDFKRFISTGR

-365 CYDDKTEVLTDC
+365 L
-377 GWKKFSALEDER
+377 
-389 VAQWCQDGTI
+389 
-399 EFVTPEQKIKY
+399 
-410 LYSGD
+410 
-415 MIRIVAGGIDL
+415 
-426 LVTPDHRMLTKTRR
+426 
-440 GNLVWEE
+440 
-447 AREWSLRGGKNVDRK
+447 
-462 SVRGGVKKDGRRLS
+462 
-476 EEERLDLERAVAIQ
+476 
-490 ADGHVRKDWNVVELS
+490 
-505 FKSERKQAQA
+505 
-515 ERLWR
+515 
-520 MKARGNDGRTVVYVP
+520 
-535 LTDHCFEWLEVDRVT
+535 
-550 GRKVFKA
+550 
-557 SKVLGLC
+557 
-564 VDELQEFL
+564 
-572 NMIWRWDG
+572 
-580 DSTRKATFLQHRKHE
+580 
-595 DVVDLV
+595 
-601 QAVALLCGFSTSR
+601 
-614 YDKDERYT
+614 
-622 VVNVH
+622 
-627 KKSERYLSKT
+627 
-637 MVSSEYFAG
+637 
-646 EVYCVTVPSGAVV
+646 
-659 VRRNGCVVV
+659 
-668 SGNCQNIPRPEND
+668 QNIPRPEND

-712 FSRDPKLIEA
+712 FSRDPKLMEA
-722 YMNGEDIHAATAK
+722 FMKGEDIHAATAK

-783 RAKQLREKYFD
+783 RARQLREKYFD

-833 KTKKENALKYGAFRQ
+833 KTKKENALKHGAFRQ

-901 APEVAKLVA
+901 AQEVAKLVK

-925 DVGIAPIWSEAK
+925 DVGIAPVWSEAK

>member
-21 KADTYC
+21 KADMYC

-95 DLEVLKVLGGIDFPQ
+95 DLKVLKVLGGIEFPQ
-110 DAGLFCSKEKKSPIY
+110 DAGLFCSKEKRSPIY

-365 CYDDKTEVLTDC
+365 L
-377 GWKKFSALEDER
+377 
-389 VAQWCQDGTI
+389 
-399 EFVTPEQKIKY
+399 
-410 LYSGD
+410 
-415 MIRIVAGGIDL
+415 
-426 LVTPDHRMLTKTRR
+426 
-440 GNLVWEE
+440 
-447 AREWSLRGGKNVDRK
+447 
-462 SVRGGVKKDGRRLS
+462 
-476 EEERLDLERAVAIQ
+476 
-490 ADGHVRKDWNVVELS
+490 
-505 FKSERKQAQA
+505 
-515 ERLWR
+515 
-520 MKARGNDGRTVVYVP
+520 
-535 LTDHCFEWLEVDRVT
+535 
-550 GRKVFKA
+550 
-557 SKVLGLC
+557 
-564 VDELQEFL
+564 
-572 NMIWRWDG
+572 
-580 DSTRKATFLQHRKHE
+580 
-595 DVVDLV
+595 
-601 QAVALLCGFSTSR
+601 
-614 YDKDERYT
+614 
-622 VVNVH
+622 
-627 KKSERYLSKT
+627 
-637 MVSSEYFAG
+637 
-646 EVYCVTVPSGAVV
+646 
-659 VRRNGCVVV
+659 
-668 SGNCQNIPRPEND
+668 QNIPRPEND

-712 FSRDPKLIEA
+712 FSRDPKLMEA
-722 YMNGEDIHAATAK
+722 YMKGEDIHAATAK

-794 RFPGIERYQQ
+794 RFPGIKRYQQ

-833 KTKKENALKYGAFRQ
+833 KTKKENALKHGAFRQ

-901 APEVAKLVA
+901 AQEVAKLVK

-925 DVGIAPIWSEAK
+925 DVGIAPVWSEAK

>member
-44 LSLSFDGKRGFYVP
+44 LSLSFDGKRGFYIP
-58 TGHAEESAQLPAELV
+58 TGHADESAQLPAELV

-95 DLEVLKVLGGIDFPQ
+95 DLKVLKVLGGIEFPQ
-110 DAGLFCSKEKKSPIY
+110 DAELFCSKEKKSPIY

-145 SKRYLKHTMVELSEI
+145 SKRYLKHTMVELSDI

-169 GDDVYRPDLVPIDEL
+169 GDDVYRPDLVPIDVL

-251 LKALEQRI
+251 LKGLKQRI

-345 IRSNFKRFISTGR
+345 IRSNFNRFISTGR

-365 CYDDKTEVLTDC
+365 L
-377 GWKKFSALEDER
+377 
-389 VAQWCQDGTI
+389 
-399 EFVTPEQKIKY
+399 
-410 LYSGD
+410 
-415 MIRIVAGGIDL
+415 
-426 LVTPDHRMLTKTRR
+426 
-440 GNLVWEE
+440 
-447 AREWSLRGGKNVDRK
+447 
-462 SVRGGVKKDGRRLS
+462 
-476 EEERLDLERAVAIQ
+476 
-490 ADGHVRKDWNVVELS
+490 
-505 FKSERKQAQA
+505 
-515 ERLWR
+515 
-520 MKARGNDGRTVVYVP
+520 
-535 LTDHCFEWLEVDRVT
+535 
-550 GRKVFKA
+550 
-557 SKVLGLC
+557 
-564 VDELQEFL
+564 
-572 NMIWRWDG
+572 
-580 DSTRKATFLQHRKHE
+580 
-595 DVVDLV
+595 
-601 QAVALLCGFSTSR
+601 
-614 YDKDERYT
+614 
-622 VVNVH
+622 
-627 KKSERYLSKT
+627 
-637 MVSSEYFAG
+637 
-646 EVYCVTVPSGAVV
+646 
-659 VRRNGCVVV
+659 
-668 SGNCQNIPRPEND
+668 QNIPRPEND

-722 YMNGEDIHAATAK
+722 YMKGEDIHAATAK
-735 ALFDLPEPVSEVKEK
+735 ALFDLSEPVSEVKEK

-783 RAKQLREKYFD
+783 RARQLREKYFD

-804 WMHHRAERDGYVKTL
+804 WMHYRAERDGYVKTL

-833 KTKKENALKYGAFRQ
+833 KTKKENALKHGAFRQ

-901 APEVAKLVA
+901 AQEVAKLVV

-925 DVGIAPIWSEAK
+925 DVGIAPVWSEAK

>member
-1 MKILIVRTETELAE
+1 VKILIVRTETELAE

-95 DLEVLKVLGGIDFPQ
+95 DLEVLKVLGGIEFPQ
-110 DAGLFCSKEKKSPIY
+110 DAGLFCSKEKRSPIY

-365 CYDDKTEVLTDC
+365 L
-377 GWKKFSALEDER
+377 
-389 VAQWCQDGTI
+389 
-399 EFVTPEQKIKY
+399 
-410 LYSGD
+410 
-415 MIRIVAGGIDL
+415 
-426 LVTPDHRMLTKTRR
+426 
-440 GNLVWEE
+440 
-447 AREWSLRGGKNVDRK
+447 
-462 SVRGGVKKDGRRLS
+462 
-476 EEERLDLERAVAIQ
+476 
-490 ADGHVRKDWNVVELS
+490 
-505 FKSERKQAQA
+505 
-515 ERLWR
+515 
-520 MKARGNDGRTVVYVP
+520 
-535 LTDHCFEWLEVDRVT
+535 
-550 GRKVFKA
+550 
-557 SKVLGLC
+557 
-564 VDELQEFL
+564 
-572 NMIWRWDG
+572 
-580 DSTRKATFLQHRKHE
+580 
-595 DVVDLV
+595 
-601 QAVALLCGFSTSR
+601 
-614 YDKDERYT
+614 
-622 VVNVH
+622 
-627 KKSERYLSKT
+627 
-637 MVSSEYFAG
+637 
-646 EVYCVTVPSGAVV
+646 
-659 VRRNGCVVV
+659 
-668 SGNCQNIPRPEND
+668 QNIPRPEND

-688 FIAPEGKTLIVA
+688 FIAPEGKTLVVA

-712 FSRDPKLIEA
+712 FSRDPKLMEA
-722 YMNGEDIHAATAK
+722 YMKGEDIHAATAK

-833 KTKKENALKYGAFRQ
+833 KTKKENALKHGAFRQ

>member
-73 LERMKPILERP
+73 LKRMKPILERP

-95 DLEVLKVLGGIDFPQ
+95 DLEVLKVLGGIEFPQ

-235 INREKLEEFYG
+235 MNREKLEEFYG

-287 KPLGEKGKSGYYS
+287 KPLGEKGKSGHYS

-345 IRSNFKRFISTGR
+345 IRSDFKRFISTGR

-365 CYDDKTEVLTDC
+365 L
-377 GWKKFSALEDER
+377 
-389 VAQWCQDGTI
+389 
-399 EFVTPEQKIKY
+399 
-410 LYSGD
+410 
-415 MIRIVAGGIDL
+415 
-426 LVTPDHRMLTKTRR
+426 
-440 GNLVWEE
+440 
-447 AREWSLRGGKNVDRK
+447 
-462 SVRGGVKKDGRRLS
+462 
-476 EEERLDLERAVAIQ
+476 
-490 ADGHVRKDWNVVELS
+490 
-505 FKSERKQAQA
+505 
-515 ERLWR
+515 
-520 MKARGNDGRTVVYVP
+520 
-535 LTDHCFEWLEVDRVT
+535 
-550 GRKVFKA
+550 
-557 SKVLGLC
+557 
-564 VDELQEFL
+564 
-572 NMIWRWDG
+572 
-580 DSTRKATFLQHRKHE
+580 
-595 DVVDLV
+595 
-601 QAVALLCGFSTSR
+601 
-614 YDKDERYT
+614 
-622 VVNVH
+622 
-627 KKSERYLSKT
+627 
-637 MVSSEYFAG
+637 
-646 EVYCVTVPSGAVV
+646 
-659 VRRNGCVVV
+659 
-668 SGNCQNIPRPEND
+668 QNIPRPEND

-712 FSRDPKLIEA
+712 FSRDPKLMEA
-722 YMNGEDIHAATAK
+722 YMKGEDIHAATAK

-794 RFPGIERYQQ
+794 RFPWIERYQQ

-910 SEMENAVKLRVPIVA
+910 SEMENAVKIRVPIVA

>member
-44 LSLSFDGKRGFYVP
+44 LSLSFDGKRGFYIP

-95 DLEVLKVLGGIDFPQ
+95 DLKVLKVLGGIEFPQ

-235 INREKLEEFYG
+235 MNREKLEEFYG

-345 IRSNFKRFISTGR
+345 IRSDFKRFISTGR

-365 CYDDKTEVLTDC
+365 L
-377 GWKKFSALEDER
+377 
-389 VAQWCQDGTI
+389 
-399 EFVTPEQKIKY
+399 
-410 LYSGD
+410 
-415 MIRIVAGGIDL
+415 
-426 LVTPDHRMLTKTRR
+426 
-440 GNLVWEE
+440 
-447 AREWSLRGGKNVDRK
+447 
-462 SVRGGVKKDGRRLS
+462 
-476 EEERLDLERAVAIQ
+476 
-490 ADGHVRKDWNVVELS
+490 
-505 FKSERKQAQA
+505 
-515 ERLWR
+515 
-520 MKARGNDGRTVVYVP
+520 
-535 LTDHCFEWLEVDRVT
+535 
-550 GRKVFKA
+550 
-557 SKVLGLC
+557 
-564 VDELQEFL
+564 
-572 NMIWRWDG
+572 
-580 DSTRKATFLQHRKHE
+580 
-595 DVVDLV
+595 
-601 QAVALLCGFSTSR
+601 
-614 YDKDERYT
+614 
-622 VVNVH
+622 
-627 KKSERYLSKT
+627 
-637 MVSSEYFAG
+637 
-646 EVYCVTVPSGAVV
+646 
-659 VRRNGCVVV
+659 
-668 SGNCQNIPRPEND
+668 QNIPRPEND

-887 QVHDELILEVVEEA
+887 QVHDELILEVVEEI
-901 APEVAKLVA
+901 APEVSKLVA
-910 SEMENAVKLRVPIVA
+910 SEMENAVKIRVPIVA

>member
-33 DRGLFDLSLVG
+33 DRGLFDLGLVG

-95 DLEVLKVLGGIDFPQ
+95 DLEVLKVLGGIEFPQ

-235 INREKLEEFYG
+235 MNREKLEEFYG

-287 KPLGEKGKSGYYS
+287 KPLGEKGKSGHYS

-345 IRSNFKRFISTGR
+345 IRSDFKRFISTGR

-365 CYDDKTEVLTDC
+365 L
-377 GWKKFSALEDER
+377 
-389 VAQWCQDGTI
+389 
-399 EFVTPEQKIKY
+399 
-410 LYSGD
+410 
-415 MIRIVAGGIDL
+415 
-426 LVTPDHRMLTKTRR
+426 
-440 GNLVWEE
+440 
-447 AREWSLRGGKNVDRK
+447 
-462 SVRGGVKKDGRRLS
+462 
-476 EEERLDLERAVAIQ
+476 
-490 ADGHVRKDWNVVELS
+490 
-505 FKSERKQAQA
+505 
-515 ERLWR
+515 
-520 MKARGNDGRTVVYVP
+520 
-535 LTDHCFEWLEVDRVT
+535 
-550 GRKVFKA
+550 
-557 SKVLGLC
+557 
-564 VDELQEFL
+564 
-572 NMIWRWDG
+572 
-580 DSTRKATFLQHRKHE
+580 
-595 DVVDLV
+595 
-601 QAVALLCGFSTSR
+601 
-614 YDKDERYT
+614 
-622 VVNVH
+622 
-627 KKSERYLSKT
+627 
-637 MVSSEYFAG
+637 
-646 EVYCVTVPSGAVV
+646 
-659 VRRNGCVVV
+659 
-668 SGNCQNIPRPEND
+668 QNIPRPEND

-887 QVHDELILEVVEEA
+887 QVHDELILEVVEEI
-901 APEVAKLVA
+901 APEVSKLVA
-910 SEMENAVKLRVPIVA
+910 SEMENAVKIRVPIVA

>member
-1 MKILIVRTETELAE
+1 VKILIVRTETELAE

-95 DLEVLKVLGGIDFPQ
+95 DLEVLKVLGGIEFPQ
-110 DAGLFCSKEKKSPIY
+110 DAGLFCSKEKRSPIY

-365 CYDDKTEVLTDC
+365 L
-377 GWKKFSALEDER
+377 
-389 VAQWCQDGTI
+389 
-399 EFVTPEQKIKY
+399 
-410 LYSGD
+410 
-415 MIRIVAGGIDL
+415 
-426 LVTPDHRMLTKTRR
+426 
-440 GNLVWEE
+440 
-447 AREWSLRGGKNVDRK
+447 
-462 SVRGGVKKDGRRLS
+462 
-476 EEERLDLERAVAIQ
+476 
-490 ADGHVRKDWNVVELS
+490 
-505 FKSERKQAQA
+505 
-515 ERLWR
+515 
-520 MKARGNDGRTVVYVP
+520 
-535 LTDHCFEWLEVDRVT
+535 
-550 GRKVFKA
+550 
-557 SKVLGLC
+557 
-564 VDELQEFL
+564 
-572 NMIWRWDG
+572 
-580 DSTRKATFLQHRKHE
+580 
-595 DVVDLV
+595 
-601 QAVALLCGFSTSR
+601 
-614 YDKDERYT
+614 
-622 VVNVH
+622 
-627 KKSERYLSKT
+627 
-637 MVSSEYFAG
+637 
-646 EVYCVTVPSGAVV
+646 
-659 VRRNGCVVV
+659 
-668 SGNCQNIPRPEND
+668 QNIPRPEND

-688 FIAPEGKTLIVA
+688 FIAPEGKTLVVA

-712 FSRDPKLIEA
+712 FSRDPKLMEA
-722 YMNGEDIHAATAK
+722 YMKGEDIHAATAK

-804 WMHHRAERDGYVKTL
+804 WMHYRAERDGYVKTL

-833 KTKKENALKYGAFRQ
+833 KTKKENALKHGAFRQ

-910 SEMENAVKLRVPIVA
+910 SEMENAVKIRVPIVA

>member
-33 DRGLFDLSLVG
+33 DRGLFDLGLVG

-95 DLEVLKVLGGIDFPQ
+95 DLEVLKVLGGIEFPQ

-145 SKRYLKHTMVELSEI
+145 SKRYLKHTMVELSDI

-345 IRSNFKRFISTGR
+345 IRSDFKRFISTGR

-365 CYDDKTEVLTDC
+365 L
-377 GWKKFSALEDER
+377 
-389 VAQWCQDGTI
+389 
-399 EFVTPEQKIKY
+399 
-410 LYSGD
+410 
-415 MIRIVAGGIDL
+415 
-426 LVTPDHRMLTKTRR
+426 
-440 GNLVWEE
+440 
-447 AREWSLRGGKNVDRK
+447 
-462 SVRGGVKKDGRRLS
+462 
-476 EEERLDLERAVAIQ
+476 
-490 ADGHVRKDWNVVELS
+490 
-505 FKSERKQAQA
+505 
-515 ERLWR
+515 
-520 MKARGNDGRTVVYVP
+520 
-535 LTDHCFEWLEVDRVT
+535 
-550 GRKVFKA
+550 
-557 SKVLGLC
+557 
-564 VDELQEFL
+564 
-572 NMIWRWDG
+572 
-580 DSTRKATFLQHRKHE
+580 
-595 DVVDLV
+595 
-601 QAVALLCGFSTSR
+601 
-614 YDKDERYT
+614 
-622 VVNVH
+622 
-627 KKSERYLSKT
+627 
-637 MVSSEYFAG
+637 
-646 EVYCVTVPSGAVV
+646 
-659 VRRNGCVVV
+659 
-668 SGNCQNIPRPEND
+668 QNIPRPEND

-712 FSRDPKLIEA
+712 FSRDPKLMEA
-722 YMNGEDIHAATAK
+722 YMKGEDIHAATAK

-833 KTKKENALKYGAFRQ
+833 KTKKENALKHGAFRQ

>member
-95 DLEVLKVLGGIDFPQ
+95 DLEVLKVLGGIEFPQ
-110 DAGLFCSKEKKSPIY
+110 DAGLFCSKEKRSPIY

-365 CYDDKTEVLTDC
+365 L
-377 GWKKFSALEDER
+377 
-389 VAQWCQDGTI
+389 
-399 EFVTPEQKIKY
+399 
-410 LYSGD
+410 
-415 MIRIVAGGIDL
+415 
-426 LVTPDHRMLTKTRR
+426 
-440 GNLVWEE
+440 
-447 AREWSLRGGKNVDRK
+447 
-462 SVRGGVKKDGRRLS
+462 
-476 EEERLDLERAVAIQ
+476 
-490 ADGHVRKDWNVVELS
+490 
-505 FKSERKQAQA
+505 
-515 ERLWR
+515 
-520 MKARGNDGRTVVYVP
+520 
-535 LTDHCFEWLEVDRVT
+535 
-550 GRKVFKA
+550 
-557 SKVLGLC
+557 
-564 VDELQEFL
+564 
-572 NMIWRWDG
+572 
-580 DSTRKATFLQHRKHE
+580 
-595 DVVDLV
+595 
-601 QAVALLCGFSTSR
+601 
-614 YDKDERYT
+614 
-622 VVNVH
+622 
-627 KKSERYLSKT
+627 
-637 MVSSEYFAG
+637 
-646 EVYCVTVPSGAVV
+646 
-659 VRRNGCVVV
+659 
-668 SGNCQNIPRPEND
+668 QNIPRPEND

-688 FIAPEGKTLIVA
+688 FIAPEGKTLVVA

-712 FSRDPKLIEA
+712 FSRDPKLMEA
-722 YMNGEDIHAATAK
+722 YMKGEDIHAATAK

-804 WMHHRAERDGYVKTL
+804 WMHYRAERDGYVKTL

-833 KTKKENALKYGAFRQ
+833 KTKKENALKHGAFRQ

-887 QVHDELILEVVEEA
+887 QVHDELILEVVEET

-910 SEMENAVKLRVPIVA
+910 SEMENAVKLRVPLVA

>member
-95 DLEVLKVLGGIDFPQ
+95 DLEVLKVLGGIEFPQ

-365 CYDDKTEVLTDC
+365 L
-377 GWKKFSALEDER
+377 
-389 VAQWCQDGTI
+389 
-399 EFVTPEQKIKY
+399 
-410 LYSGD
+410 
-415 MIRIVAGGIDL
+415 
-426 LVTPDHRMLTKTRR
+426 
-440 GNLVWEE
+440 
-447 AREWSLRGGKNVDRK
+447 
-462 SVRGGVKKDGRRLS
+462 
-476 EEERLDLERAVAIQ
+476 
-490 ADGHVRKDWNVVELS
+490 
-505 FKSERKQAQA
+505 
-515 ERLWR
+515 
-520 MKARGNDGRTVVYVP
+520 
-535 LTDHCFEWLEVDRVT
+535 
-550 GRKVFKA
+550 
-557 SKVLGLC
+557 
-564 VDELQEFL
+564 
-572 NMIWRWDG
+572 
-580 DSTRKATFLQHRKHE
+580 
-595 DVVDLV
+595 
-601 QAVALLCGFSTSR
+601 
-614 YDKDERYT
+614 
-622 VVNVH
+622 
-627 KKSERYLSKT
+627 
-637 MVSSEYFAG
+637 
-646 EVYCVTVPSGAVV
+646 
-659 VRRNGCVVV
+659 
-668 SGNCQNIPRPEND
+668 QNIPRPEND

-700 DYSQIE
+700 D
-706 LRILAH
+706 
-712 FSRDPKLIEA
+712 
-722 YMNGEDIHAATAK
+722 
-735 ALFDLPEPVSEVKEK
+735 
-750 HGELRSIAKNYNFA
+750 
-764 MVYEAGVKK
+764 
-773 LAAMTGTTES
+773 
-783 RAKQLREKYFD
+783 
-794 RFPGIERYQQ
+794 
-804 WMHHRAERDGYVKTL
+804 
-819 VGRYRHLSAAQLPG
+819 
-833 KTKKENALKYGAFRQ
+833 
-848 SSNTPIQGSAADV
+848 
-861 ISIAMRNINRR
+861 
-872 LKDEGYSRDEAQIVL
+872 
-887 QVHDELILEVVEEA
+887 
-901 APEVAKLVA
+901 
-910 SEMENAVKLRVPIVA
+910 
-925 DVGIAPIWSEAK
+925 

>member
-44 LSLSFDGKRGFYVP
+44 LSLSFDGKRGFYIP
-58 TGHAEESAQLPAELV
+58 TGHADESAQLPAELV

-95 DLEVLKVLGGIDFPQ
+95 DLKVLKVLGGIEFPQ
-110 DAGLFCSKEKKSPIY
+110 DAELFCSKEKKSPIY

-145 SKRYLKHTMVELSEI
+145 SKRYLKHTMVELSDI

-169 GDDVYRPDLVPIDEL
+169 GDDVYRPDLVPIDVL

-199 QIFDQGL
+199 QIFDKGL

-251 LKALEQRI
+251 LKGLKQRI

-345 IRSNFKRFISTGR
+345 IRSNFNRFISTGR

-365 CYDDKTEVLTDC
+365 L
-377 GWKKFSALEDER
+377 
-389 VAQWCQDGTI
+389 
-399 EFVTPEQKIKY
+399 
-410 LYSGD
+410 
-415 MIRIVAGGIDL
+415 
-426 LVTPDHRMLTKTRR
+426 
-440 GNLVWEE
+440 
-447 AREWSLRGGKNVDRK
+447 
-462 SVRGGVKKDGRRLS
+462 
-476 EEERLDLERAVAIQ
+476 
-490 ADGHVRKDWNVVELS
+490 
-505 FKSERKQAQA
+505 
-515 ERLWR
+515 
-520 MKARGNDGRTVVYVP
+520 
-535 LTDHCFEWLEVDRVT
+535 
-550 GRKVFKA
+550 
-557 SKVLGLC
+557 
-564 VDELQEFL
+564 
-572 NMIWRWDG
+572 
-580 DSTRKATFLQHRKHE
+580 
-595 DVVDLV
+595 
-601 QAVALLCGFSTSR
+601 
-614 YDKDERYT
+614 
-622 VVNVH
+622 
-627 KKSERYLSKT
+627 
-637 MVSSEYFAG
+637 
-646 EVYCVTVPSGAVV
+646 
-659 VRRNGCVVV
+659 
-668 SGNCQNIPRPEND
+668 QNIPRPEND

-722 YMNGEDIHAATAK
+722 YMKGEDIHAATAK
-735 ALFDLPEPVSEVKEK
+735 ALFDLSEPVSEVKEK

-783 RAKQLREKYFD
+783 RARQLREKYFD

-804 WMHHRAERDGYVKTL
+804 WMHYRAERDGYVKTL

-833 KTKKENALKYGAFRQ
+833 KTKKENALKHGAFRQ

-901 APEVAKLVA
+901 AQEVAKLVV

-925 DVGIAPIWSEAK
+925 DVGIAPVWSEAK

>member
-95 DLEVLKVLGGIDFPQ
+95 DLEVLKVLGGIEFPQ

-345 IRSNFKRFISTGR
+345 IRSDFKRFISTGR

-365 CYDDKTEVLTDC
+365 L
-377 GWKKFSALEDER
+377 
-389 VAQWCQDGTI
+389 
-399 EFVTPEQKIKY
+399 
-410 LYSGD
+410 
-415 MIRIVAGGIDL
+415 
-426 LVTPDHRMLTKTRR
+426 
-440 GNLVWEE
+440 
-447 AREWSLRGGKNVDRK
+447 
-462 SVRGGVKKDGRRLS
+462 
-476 EEERLDLERAVAIQ
+476 
-490 ADGHVRKDWNVVELS
+490 
-505 FKSERKQAQA
+505 
-515 ERLWR
+515 
-520 MKARGNDGRTVVYVP
+520 
-535 LTDHCFEWLEVDRVT
+535 
-550 GRKVFKA
+550 
-557 SKVLGLC
+557 
-564 VDELQEFL
+564 
-572 NMIWRWDG
+572 
-580 DSTRKATFLQHRKHE
+580 
-595 DVVDLV
+595 
-601 QAVALLCGFSTSR
+601 
-614 YDKDERYT
+614 
-622 VVNVH
+622 
-627 KKSERYLSKT
+627 
-637 MVSSEYFAG
+637 
-646 EVYCVTVPSGAVV
+646 
-659 VRRNGCVVV
+659 
-668 SGNCQNIPRPEND
+668 QNIPRPEND

-688 FIAPEGKTLIVA
+688 FIAPEGKTLVVA

-712 FSRDPKLIEA
+712 FSRDPKLMEA
-722 YMNGEDIHAATAK
+722 YMKGEDIHAATAK

-833 KTKKENALKYGAFRQ
+833 KTKKENALKHGAFRQ

>member
-44 LSLSFDGKRGFYVP
+44 LSLSFDGKRGFYIP
-58 TGHAEESAQLPAELV
+58 TGHADESAQLPAELV

-95 DLEVLKVLGGIDFPQ
+95 DLKVLKVLGGIEFPQ
-110 DAGLFCSKEKKSPIY
+110 DAELFCSKEKKSPIY

-145 SKRYLKHTMVELSEI
+145 SKRYLKHTMVELSDI

-169 GDDVYRPDLVPIDEL
+169 GDDVYRPDLVPIDVL

-235 INREKLEEFYG
+235 INREKLEEFYE

-251 LKALEQRI
+251 LKELKQRI

-345 IRSNFKRFISTGR
+345 IRSNFNRFISTGR

-365 CYDDKTEVLTDC
+365 L
-377 GWKKFSALEDER
+377 
-389 VAQWCQDGTI
+389 
-399 EFVTPEQKIKY
+399 
-410 LYSGD
+410 
-415 MIRIVAGGIDL
+415 
-426 LVTPDHRMLTKTRR
+426 
-440 GNLVWEE
+440 
-447 AREWSLRGGKNVDRK
+447 
-462 SVRGGVKKDGRRLS
+462 
-476 EEERLDLERAVAIQ
+476 
-490 ADGHVRKDWNVVELS
+490 
-505 FKSERKQAQA
+505 
-515 ERLWR
+515 
-520 MKARGNDGRTVVYVP
+520 
-535 LTDHCFEWLEVDRVT
+535 
-550 GRKVFKA
+550 
-557 SKVLGLC
+557 
-564 VDELQEFL
+564 
-572 NMIWRWDG
+572 
-580 DSTRKATFLQHRKHE
+580 
-595 DVVDLV
+595 
-601 QAVALLCGFSTSR
+601 
-614 YDKDERYT
+614 
-622 VVNVH
+622 
-627 KKSERYLSKT
+627 
-637 MVSSEYFAG
+637 
-646 EVYCVTVPSGAVV
+646 
-659 VRRNGCVVV
+659 
-668 SGNCQNIPRPEND
+668 QNIPRPEND

-722 YMNGEDIHAATAK
+722 YMKGEDIHAATAK
-735 ALFDLPEPVSEVKEK
+735 ALFDLSEPVSEVKEK

-783 RAKQLREKYFD
+783 RARQLREKYFD

-804 WMHHRAERDGYVKTL
+804 WMHYRAERDGYVKTL

-833 KTKKENALKYGAFRQ
+833 KTKKENALKHGAFRQ

-901 APEVAKLVA
+901 AQEVAKLVV

-925 DVGIAPIWSEAK
+925 DVGIAPVWSEAK

>member
-44 LSLSFDGKRGFYVP
+44 LSLSFDGKRGFYIP

-95 DLEVLKVLGGIDFPQ
+95 DLKVLKVLGGIEFPQ
-110 DAGLFCSKEKKSPIY
+110 DAELFCSKEKKSPIY

-145 SKRYLKHTMVELSEI
+145 SKRYLKHTMVELSDI

-235 INREKLEEFYG
+235 LDREKLEEFYG

-287 KPLGEKGKSGYYS
+287 KPLGEKGKSGHYS

-345 IRSNFKRFISTGR
+345 IRSDFKRFISTGR

-365 CYDDKTEVLTDC
+365 L
-377 GWKKFSALEDER
+377 
-389 VAQWCQDGTI
+389 
-399 EFVTPEQKIKY
+399 
-410 LYSGD
+410 
-415 MIRIVAGGIDL
+415 
-426 LVTPDHRMLTKTRR
+426 
-440 GNLVWEE
+440 
-447 AREWSLRGGKNVDRK
+447 
-462 SVRGGVKKDGRRLS
+462 
-476 EEERLDLERAVAIQ
+476 
-490 ADGHVRKDWNVVELS
+490 
-505 FKSERKQAQA
+505 
-515 ERLWR
+515 
-520 MKARGNDGRTVVYVP
+520 
-535 LTDHCFEWLEVDRVT
+535 
-550 GRKVFKA
+550 
-557 SKVLGLC
+557 
-564 VDELQEFL
+564 
-572 NMIWRWDG
+572 
-580 DSTRKATFLQHRKHE
+580 
-595 DVVDLV
+595 
-601 QAVALLCGFSTSR
+601 
-614 YDKDERYT
+614 
-622 VVNVH
+622 
-627 KKSERYLSKT
+627 
-637 MVSSEYFAG
+637 
-646 EVYCVTVPSGAVV
+646 
-659 VRRNGCVVV
+659 
-668 SGNCQNIPRPEND
+668 QNIPRPEND

-722 YMNGEDIHAATAK
+722 YMKGEDIHAATAK

-833 KTKKENALKYGAFRQ
+833 KTKKENALKHGAFRQ

>member
-1 MKILIVRTETELAE
+1 VKILIVRTETELAE

-95 DLEVLKVLGGIDFPQ
+95 DLEVLKVLGGIEFPQ
-110 DAGLFCSKEKKSPIY
+110 DAGLFCSKEKRSPIY

-365 CYDDKTEVLTDC
+365 L
-377 GWKKFSALEDER
+377 
-389 VAQWCQDGTI
+389 
-399 EFVTPEQKIKY
+399 
-410 LYSGD
+410 
-415 MIRIVAGGIDL
+415 
-426 LVTPDHRMLTKTRR
+426 
-440 GNLVWEE
+440 
-447 AREWSLRGGKNVDRK
+447 
-462 SVRGGVKKDGRRLS
+462 
-476 EEERLDLERAVAIQ
+476 
-490 ADGHVRKDWNVVELS
+490 
-505 FKSERKQAQA
+505 
-515 ERLWR
+515 
-520 MKARGNDGRTVVYVP
+520 
-535 LTDHCFEWLEVDRVT
+535 
-550 GRKVFKA
+550 
-557 SKVLGLC
+557 
-564 VDELQEFL
+564 
-572 NMIWRWDG
+572 
-580 DSTRKATFLQHRKHE
+580 
-595 DVVDLV
+595 
-601 QAVALLCGFSTSR
+601 
-614 YDKDERYT
+614 
-622 VVNVH
+622 
-627 KKSERYLSKT
+627 
-637 MVSSEYFAG
+637 
-646 EVYCVTVPSGAVV
+646 
-659 VRRNGCVVV
+659 
-668 SGNCQNIPRPEND
+668 QNIPRPEND

-688 FIAPEGKTLIVA
+688 FIAPEGKTLVVA

-712 FSRDPKLIEA
+712 FSRDPKLMEA
-722 YMNGEDIHAATAK
+722 YMKGEDIHAATAK

-794 RFPGIERYQQ
+794 RFPGIKRYQQ
-804 WMHHRAERDGYVKTL
+804 WMHYRAERDGYVKTL

-833 KTKKENALKYGAFRQ
+833 KTKKENALKHGAFRQ

-910 SEMENAVKLRVPIVA
+910 SEMENAVKLRVPLVA

>member
-44 LSLSFDGKRGFYVP
+44 LSLSFDGKRGFYIP

-73 LERMKPILERP
+73 LEKMKPILERP

-95 DLEVLKVLGGIDFPQ
+95 DLKVLKVLGGIEFPQ
-110 DAGLFCSKEKKSPIY
+110 DAELFCSKEKKSPIY

-145 SKRYLKHTMVELSEI
+145 SKRYLKHTMVELSDI

-235 INREKLEEFYG
+235 INREKLKEFYE

-287 KPLGEKGKSGYYS
+287 KPLGEKGKSGHYS

-345 IRSNFKRFISTGR
+345 IRSDFKRFISTGR

-365 CYDDKTEVLTDC
+365 L
-377 GWKKFSALEDER
+377 
-389 VAQWCQDGTI
+389 
-399 EFVTPEQKIKY
+399 
-410 LYSGD
+410 
-415 MIRIVAGGIDL
+415 
-426 LVTPDHRMLTKTRR
+426 
-440 GNLVWEE
+440 
-447 AREWSLRGGKNVDRK
+447 
-462 SVRGGVKKDGRRLS
+462 
-476 EEERLDLERAVAIQ
+476 
-490 ADGHVRKDWNVVELS
+490 
-505 FKSERKQAQA
+505 
-515 ERLWR
+515 
-520 MKARGNDGRTVVYVP
+520 
-535 LTDHCFEWLEVDRVT
+535 
-550 GRKVFKA
+550 
-557 SKVLGLC
+557 
-564 VDELQEFL
+564 
-572 NMIWRWDG
+572 
-580 DSTRKATFLQHRKHE
+580 
-595 DVVDLV
+595 
-601 QAVALLCGFSTSR
+601 
-614 YDKDERYT
+614 
-622 VVNVH
+622 
-627 KKSERYLSKT
+627 
-637 MVSSEYFAG
+637 
-646 EVYCVTVPSGAVV
+646 
-659 VRRNGCVVV
+659 
-668 SGNCQNIPRPEND
+668 QNIPRPEND

-712 FSRDPKLIEA
+712 FSRDPKLMEA
-722 YMNGEDIHAATAK
+722 YMKGEDIHAATAK

-833 KTKKENALKYGAFRQ
+833 KTKKENALKHGAFRQ
-848 SSNTPIQGSAADV
+848 ASNTPIQGSAADV

-901 APEVAKLVA
+901 AQEVAKLVA

>member
-44 LSLSFDGKRGFYVP
+44 LSLSFDGKRGFYIP

-73 LERMKPILERP
+73 LEKMKPILERP

-95 DLEVLKVLGGIDFPQ
+95 DLKVLKVLGGIEFPQ
-110 DAGLFCSKEKKSPIY
+110 DAELFCSKEKKSPIY

-145 SKRYLKHTMVELSEI
+145 SKRYLKHTMVELSDI

-235 INREKLEEFYG
+235 INREKLKEFYE

-287 KPLGEKGKSGYYS
+287 KPLGEKGKSGHYS

-345 IRSNFKRFISTGR
+345 IRSDFKRFISTGR

-365 CYDDKTEVLTDC
+365 L
-377 GWKKFSALEDER
+377 
-389 VAQWCQDGTI
+389 
-399 EFVTPEQKIKY
+399 
-410 LYSGD
+410 
-415 MIRIVAGGIDL
+415 
-426 LVTPDHRMLTKTRR
+426 
-440 GNLVWEE
+440 
-447 AREWSLRGGKNVDRK
+447 
-462 SVRGGVKKDGRRLS
+462 
-476 EEERLDLERAVAIQ
+476 
-490 ADGHVRKDWNVVELS
+490 
-505 FKSERKQAQA
+505 
-515 ERLWR
+515 
-520 MKARGNDGRTVVYVP
+520 
-535 LTDHCFEWLEVDRVT
+535 
-550 GRKVFKA
+550 
-557 SKVLGLC
+557 
-564 VDELQEFL
+564 
-572 NMIWRWDG
+572 
-580 DSTRKATFLQHRKHE
+580 
-595 DVVDLV
+595 
-601 QAVALLCGFSTSR
+601 
-614 YDKDERYT
+614 
-622 VVNVH
+622 
-627 KKSERYLSKT
+627 
-637 MVSSEYFAG
+637 
-646 EVYCVTVPSGAVV
+646 
-659 VRRNGCVVV
+659 
-668 SGNCQNIPRPEND
+668 QNIPRPEND

-712 FSRDPKLIEA
+712 FSRDPKLMEA
-722 YMNGEDIHAATAK
+722 YMKGEDIHAATAK

-804 WMHHRAERDGYVKTL
+804 WMHYRAERDGYVKTL

-833 KTKKENALKYGAFRQ
+833 KTKKENALKHGAFRQ
-848 SSNTPIQGSAADV
+848 ASNTPIQGSAADV

-887 QVHDELILEVVEEA
+887 QVHDELILEVVEEI

>member
-73 LERMKPILERP
+73 LEKMKPILERP

-95 DLEVLKVLGGIDFPQ
+95 DLKVLKVLGGIEFPQ
-110 DAGLFCSKEKKSPIY
+110 DAELFCSKEKKSPIY

-145 SKRYLKHTMVELSEI
+145 SKRYLKHTMVELSDI

-169 GDDVYRPDLVPIDEL
+169 GDDVYRPDLVPIDVL

-199 QIFDQGL
+199 QIFDKEL

-365 CYDDKTEVLTDC
+365 L
-377 GWKKFSALEDER
+377 
-389 VAQWCQDGTI
+389 
-399 EFVTPEQKIKY
+399 
-410 LYSGD
+410 
-415 MIRIVAGGIDL
+415 
-426 LVTPDHRMLTKTRR
+426 
-440 GNLVWEE
+440 
-447 AREWSLRGGKNVDRK
+447 
-462 SVRGGVKKDGRRLS
+462 
-476 EEERLDLERAVAIQ
+476 
-490 ADGHVRKDWNVVELS
+490 
-505 FKSERKQAQA
+505 
-515 ERLWR
+515 
-520 MKARGNDGRTVVYVP
+520 
-535 LTDHCFEWLEVDRVT
+535 
-550 GRKVFKA
+550 
-557 SKVLGLC
+557 
-564 VDELQEFL
+564 
-572 NMIWRWDG
+572 
-580 DSTRKATFLQHRKHE
+580 
-595 DVVDLV
+595 
-601 QAVALLCGFSTSR
+601 
-614 YDKDERYT
+614 
-622 VVNVH
+622 
-627 KKSERYLSKT
+627 
-637 MVSSEYFAG
+637 
-646 EVYCVTVPSGAVV
+646 
-659 VRRNGCVVV
+659 
-668 SGNCQNIPRPEND
+668 QNIPRPEND

-783 RAKQLREKYFD
+783 RARQLREKYFD

-804 WMHHRAERDGYVKTL
+804 WMHYRAERDGYVKTL

-833 KTKKENALKYGAFRQ
+833 KTKKENALKHGAFRQ

-901 APEVAKLVA
+901 AQEVAKLVK

-925 DVGIAPIWSEAK
+925 DVGIAPVWSEAK

>member
-1 MKILIVRTETELAE
+1 VVKILIVRTETELAE

-33 DRGLFDLSLVG
+33 DRGLFDLGLVG

-95 DLEVLKVLGGIDFPQ
+95 DLEVLKVLGGIEFPQ
-110 DAGLFCSKEKKSPIY
+110 DAGLFCSKEKRSPIY

-287 KPLGEKGKSGYYS
+287 KPLGEKGKSGHYS

-331 YLTGLSKRIDPDGR
+331 YLIGLSKRIDPDGR
-345 IRSNFKRFISTGR
+345 IRSNFNRFISTGR

-365 CYDDKTEVLTDC
+365 L
-377 GWKKFSALEDER
+377 
-389 VAQWCQDGTI
+389 
-399 EFVTPEQKIKY
+399 
-410 LYSGD
+410 
-415 MIRIVAGGIDL
+415 
-426 LVTPDHRMLTKTRR
+426 
-440 GNLVWEE
+440 
-447 AREWSLRGGKNVDRK
+447 
-462 SVRGGVKKDGRRLS
+462 
-476 EEERLDLERAVAIQ
+476 
-490 ADGHVRKDWNVVELS
+490 
-505 FKSERKQAQA
+505 
-515 ERLWR
+515 
-520 MKARGNDGRTVVYVP
+520 
-535 LTDHCFEWLEVDRVT
+535 
-550 GRKVFKA
+550 
-557 SKVLGLC
+557 
-564 VDELQEFL
+564 
-572 NMIWRWDG
+572 
-580 DSTRKATFLQHRKHE
+580 
-595 DVVDLV
+595 
-601 QAVALLCGFSTSR
+601 
-614 YDKDERYT
+614 
-622 VVNVH
+622 
-627 KKSERYLSKT
+627 
-637 MVSSEYFAG
+637 
-646 EVYCVTVPSGAVV
+646 
-659 VRRNGCVVV
+659 
-668 SGNCQNIPRPEND
+668 QNIPRPEND

-688 FIAPEGKTLIVA
+688 FIAPEGKTLIVV

-712 FSRDPKLIEA
+712 FSRDPKLMEA
-722 YMNGEDIHAATAK
+722 YMKGEDIHAATAK

-833 KTKKENALKYGAFRQ
+833 KTKKENALKHGAFRQ

>member
-44 LSLSFDGKRGFYVP
+44 LSLSFDGKRGFYIP

-95 DLEVLKVLGGIDFPQ
+95 DLKVLKVLGGIEFPQ
-110 DAGLFCSKEKKSPIY
+110 DAELFCSKEKKSPIY

-145 SKRYLKHTMVELSEI
+145 SKRYLKHTMVELSDI

-169 GDDVYRPDLVPIDEL
+169 GDDVYRPDLVPIDVL

-206 EKWGLEK
+206 EKCGLEK

-251 LKALEQRI
+251 LKELKQRI

-345 IRSNFKRFISTGR
+345 IRSNFNRFISTGR

-365 CYDDKTEVLTDC
+365 L
-377 GWKKFSALEDER
+377 
-389 VAQWCQDGTI
+389 
-399 EFVTPEQKIKY
+399 
-410 LYSGD
+410 
-415 MIRIVAGGIDL
+415 
-426 LVTPDHRMLTKTRR
+426 
-440 GNLVWEE
+440 
-447 AREWSLRGGKNVDRK
+447 
-462 SVRGGVKKDGRRLS
+462 
-476 EEERLDLERAVAIQ
+476 
-490 ADGHVRKDWNVVELS
+490 
-505 FKSERKQAQA
+505 
-515 ERLWR
+515 
-520 MKARGNDGRTVVYVP
+520 
-535 LTDHCFEWLEVDRVT
+535 
-550 GRKVFKA
+550 
-557 SKVLGLC
+557 
-564 VDELQEFL
+564 
-572 NMIWRWDG
+572 
-580 DSTRKATFLQHRKHE
+580 
-595 DVVDLV
+595 
-601 QAVALLCGFSTSR
+601 
-614 YDKDERYT
+614 
-622 VVNVH
+622 
-627 KKSERYLSKT
+627 
-637 MVSSEYFAG
+637 
-646 EVYCVTVPSGAVV
+646 
-659 VRRNGCVVV
+659 
-668 SGNCQNIPRPEND
+668 QNIPRPEND

-722 YMNGEDIHAATAK
+722 YMKGEDIHAATAK

-783 RAKQLREKYFD
+783 RARQLREKYFD

-833 KTKKENALKYGAFRQ
+833 KTKKENALKHGAFRQ

-901 APEVAKLVA
+901 AQEVAKLVK

-925 DVGIAPIWSEAK
+925 DVGIAPVWSEAK

>member
-15 MLSQLE
+15 VLSQLE
-21 KADTYC
+21 KADMYC

-44 LSLSFDGKRGFYVP
+44 LSLSFDGKRGFYIP
-58 TGHAEESAQLPAELV
+58 TGHADESAQLPAELV
-73 LERMKPILERP
+73 LEKMKPILERP

-95 DLEVLKVLGGIDFPQ
+95 DLKVLKVLGGIEFPQ
-110 DAGLFCSKEKKSPIY
+110 DAELFCSKEKKSPIY

-145 SKRYLKHTMVELSEI
+145 SKRYLKHTMVELSDI

-169 GDDVYRPDLVPIDEL
+169 GDDVYRPDLVPIDVL

-251 LKALEQRI
+251 LKGLKQRI

-345 IRSNFKRFISTGR
+345 IRSNFNRFISTGR

-365 CYDDKTEVLTDC
+365 L
-377 GWKKFSALEDER
+377 
-389 VAQWCQDGTI
+389 
-399 EFVTPEQKIKY
+399 
-410 LYSGD
+410 
-415 MIRIVAGGIDL
+415 
-426 LVTPDHRMLTKTRR
+426 
-440 GNLVWEE
+440 
-447 AREWSLRGGKNVDRK
+447 
-462 SVRGGVKKDGRRLS
+462 
-476 EEERLDLERAVAIQ
+476 
-490 ADGHVRKDWNVVELS
+490 
-505 FKSERKQAQA
+505 
-515 ERLWR
+515 
-520 MKARGNDGRTVVYVP
+520 
-535 LTDHCFEWLEVDRVT
+535 
-550 GRKVFKA
+550 
-557 SKVLGLC
+557 
-564 VDELQEFL
+564 
-572 NMIWRWDG
+572 
-580 DSTRKATFLQHRKHE
+580 
-595 DVVDLV
+595 
-601 QAVALLCGFSTSR
+601 
-614 YDKDERYT
+614 
-622 VVNVH
+622 
-627 KKSERYLSKT
+627 
-637 MVSSEYFAG
+637 
-646 EVYCVTVPSGAVV
+646 
-659 VRRNGCVVV
+659 
-668 SGNCQNIPRPEND
+668 QNIPRPEND

-722 YMNGEDIHAATAK
+722 YMKGEDIHAATAK
-735 ALFDLPEPVSEVKEK
+735 ALFDLSEPVSEVKEK

-783 RAKQLREKYFD
+783 RARQLREKYFD

-804 WMHHRAERDGYVKTL
+804 WMHYRAERDGYVKTL

-833 KTKKENALKYGAFRQ
+833 KTKKENALKHGAFRQ

-901 APEVAKLVA
+901 AQEVAKLVV

-925 DVGIAPIWSEAK
+925 DVGIAPVWSEAK